1 MEFIKSWIK
10 INRREVRPVI
20 LEGIIGTE
28 IAFYQGVGAKSL
40 RKKTMVHRY
49 KVLIFMFL
57 KKDQSQS
64 FETKLPW
71 IFLIK
76 AQG

>member
-1 MEFIKSWIK
+1 
-10 INRREVRPVI
+10 
-20 LEGIIGTE
+20 
-28 IAFYQGVGAKSL
+28 VGAKPP
-40 RKKTMVHRY
+40 RKKTMGHRY

-57 KKDQSQS
+57 KKNQSQS
-64 FETKLPW
+64 FEIKLPW